1 MTLPIPK
8 NKTLNCSFQ
17 SGHKFLWAV
26 PVLSITLLIVKLLF
40 GSTIPKHFSFNS
52 GLKHVRHK
60 HVPQSSGLSLMI
72 LSGTWCVN
80 VMYEYPFS
88 TCYVFSM
95 ENIHRKQTVSQSFL
109 DFFSSGN
116 TTVFLSWCKNS
127 LKAQVWDVFLPGV
140 LAKILTNCNIFWVDS
155 DGPVN
160 FNLLRALFCL
170 LGIHT
175 ARLHYLHQPHCQMAW
190 CLFQNNLEPFSK
202 CSCQFLFSLVNMFI
216 FALILLFS
224 AFAFFI
230 IQSPF
235 L

>member
-17 SGHKFLWAV
+17 SGHKFLWAM

-40 GSTIPKHFSFNS
+40 GSTLPEHFNFNS

-60 HVPQSSGLSLMI
+60 HVPQSSGLGLMI

-80 VMYEYPFS
+80 VMYEHPFS
-88 TCYVFSM
+88 TCYVISM

-109 DFFSSGN
+109 NFFSSGN

-140 LAKILTNCNIFWVDS
+140 LVEILTNCNISWVDS
-155 DGPVN
+155 DGLGN
-160 FNLLRALFCL
+160 FNLLRALFLSSRDTYCQTSL
-170 LGIHT
+170 LN
-175 ARLHYLHQPHCQMAW
+175 QPNCQMAW
-190 CLFQNNLEPFSK
+190 CLFQNHLEPFCK

-224 AFAFFI
+224 TFAFFI